1 MKSEAPL
8 ALQGP
13 SPPHLRLSHLRPVG
27 PPAAVVPAPPALQ
40 EFVAW
45 VGPRQS
51 GWVVASSNGY
61 GPRWVQSCG
70 GKRLAAMRWSM
81 QWAIGFLCE
90 KNEAR
95 ARYSESR
102 SNAWGIN

>member
-40 EFVAW
+40 CPLQFVIPCIHPMTLFIFRHKSHRDEQLW
-45 VGPRQS
+45 ITKYQ
-51 GWVVASSNGY
+51 
-61 GPRWVQSCG
+61 Q
-70 GKRLAAMRWSM
+70 
-81 QWAIGFLCE
+81 
-90 KNEAR
+90 
-95 ARYSESR
+95 
-102 SNAWGIN
+102 

>member
-27 PPAAVVPAPPALQ
+27 PPAAVVPAPPAL
-40 EFVAW
+40 
-45 VGPRQS
+45 
-51 GWVVASSNGY
+51 
-61 GPRWVQSCG
+61 QSCG

>member
-61 GPRWVQSCG
+61 GPRWVQCPLQFVIPCIHPMTLFIFRHKSHRDEQLWIT
-70 GKRLAAMRWSM
+70 KY
-81 QWAIGFLCE
+81 QQ
-90 KNEAR
+90 
-95 ARYSESR
+95 
-102 SNAWGIN
+102 